1 MQLIYVKKN
10 GLFFWMEIVSI
21 FYLANGL
28 VTLILISATRGWGVN
43 FTTDHG
49 ICLQN
54 LSSLLFFKSYT
65 SFLNNFKF
73 GFLKLYSFHLKLK
86 GMGFKILS
94 HTCGLILKLGYSHRV
109 VVLKKTEISI
119 SYKSKQWL
127 IVKSRKAYC
136 LQQWLFL
143 IFNLKPRPLYNQKGF
158 YIKGEQKLIKSS
170 SKVK

>member
-1 MQLIYVKKN
+1 
-10 GLFFWMEIVSI
+10 MEIVSI

-54 LSSLLFFKSYT
+54 LSSLLFLKSYT

-73 GFLKLYSFHLKLK
+73 GFFKLYFFHLKLK

-94 HTCGLILKLGYSHRV
+94 HACGLILKLGYSHRV
-109 VVLKKTEISI
+109 VVLKKSEISI
-119 SYKSKQWL
+119 SYKSK
-127 IVKSRKAYC
+127 
-136 LQQWLFL
+136 
-143 IFNLKPRPLYNQKGF
+143 
-158 YIKGEQKLIKSS
+158 
-170 SKVK
+170 